1 MNELTDNILLVKLI
15 QQGDEKAFKQLFDLY
30 FVSLCRF
37 ANLYTKHTQE
47 AEEIVM
53 DLFIHIWEHRTA
65 LNIHLSVKAYLF
77 QAVRNKILNHLR
89 NSPDWIP
96 IDELPDEPAVGIDS
110 TLETDELHQLIV
122 AAITSLPDKCREVFV
137 LSREQKLTNKEIADQ
152 LGISV
157 KTVEAQITKAL
168 RNIKKQLGSGY
179 AYLF

>member
-1 MNELTDNILLVKLI
+1 MNELTDHILLVKRI
-15 QQGDEKAFKQLFDLY
+15 QQGDEKAFKQLFDFY

-37 ANLYTKHTQE
+37 ANLYAKHSQE

-53 DLFIHIWEHRTA
+53 DLFIHIWEHRTT

-77 QAVRNKILNHLR
+77 QAVRNKLLNLLR
-89 NSPDWIP
+89 NNPDCIP
-96 IDELPDEPAVGIDS
+96 IDQLPDEPVTTIDS
-110 TLETDELHQLIV
+110 TLESDELQQLIV
-122 AAITSLPDKCREVFV
+122 TAVTSLPDKCREVFV

-152 LGISV
+152 LNISV

-168 RNIKKQLGSGY
+168 RTIKKQLGSGY